1 MQEYGEAAL
10 IFALTSPMGSVNISH
25 VADEARSEYGV
36 VLKRLKRTVC

>member
-25 VADEARSEYGV
+25 VEM
-36 VLKRLKRTVC
+36 KREVNMEWYSRG